1 MYKDKTIPLL
11 SQTTVMRSAFY
22 TPTIDEFHVG
32 FEYEFLNNKEKIF
45 FVTEEENK
53 WLKTEMPFIGVL
65 SELKNIRKLIL
76 DKQVRVKFIDK
87 DDCISLGL
95 KLKVWDNG
103 SGYFEIGNYTIG
115 IYGTDLFCTVSQND
129 YGNNIIRFS
138 GDLKNKT
145 ELKRILRQVGCLAR

>member
-1 MYKDKTIPLL
+1 MHKNKTIPTL
-11 SQTTVMRSAFY
+11 SKTAVMRSAFY
-22 TPTIDEFHVG
+22 TPAIEEFHVG
-32 FEYEFLNNKEKIF
+32 FEFEFLNNKQKIF

-76 DKQVRVKFIDK
+76 DKQVKVKRIDK

-145 ELKRILRQVGCLAR
+145 ELKRILRQVGCLAS

>member
-1 MYKDKTIPLL
+1 MTDISKNTQVPQFDKTA
-11 SQTTVMRSAFY
+11 VMRSAFY

-32 FEYEFLNNKEKIF
+32 FEYETYNGKVWTKQIAETCYSDQAYVCLPIPDKDYGYDS
-45 FVTEEENK
+45 EN
-53 WLKTEMPFIGVL
+53 T
-65 SELKNIRKLIL
+65 
-76 DKQVRVKFIDK
+76 RVKHIDK
-87 DDCISLGL
+87 EDCILLGL

-145 ELKRILRQVGCLAR
+145 ELKHILRQVGCLAS